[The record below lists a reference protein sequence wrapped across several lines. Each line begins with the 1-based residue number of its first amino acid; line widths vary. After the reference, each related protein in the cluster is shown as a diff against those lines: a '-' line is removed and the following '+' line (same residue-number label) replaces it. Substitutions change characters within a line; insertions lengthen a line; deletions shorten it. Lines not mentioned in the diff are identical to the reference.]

1 MSKVY
6 LLSNIK
12 FKNVINIPV
21 LQINYLKQE
30 VDLSTYDALLF
41 TSKNAIYSL
50 CSFDDTWKKIPSYAI
65 AQKTADII
73 KLQGGKLEFIGK
85 SSHGDD
91 FAKELAPILKNK
103 KVLYVR
109 AKKVVSSLVTSL
121 KNDNININELIT
133 YETACNENLQ
143 DIKIENNAVIIFS
156 SPSTI
161 KCFFKK
167 YSWNKSYKAVVIG
180 KTTAKYLPSDVDFTI
195 SPSTSLEKCIEVAQ
209 SL

>member
-1 MSKVY
+1 MPKIY
-6 LLSNIK
+6 ILSELK
-12 FKNVINIPV
+12 FDGVINIPV
-21 LQINYLKQE
+21 LKINYLVKE
-30 VDLSTYDALLF
+30 DNLSKYDALIF
-41 TSKNAIYSL
+41 TSKNAVYSL
-50 CSFDDTWKKIPSYAI
+50 NSFNKQWKNIASYAI
-65 AQKTADII
+65 AQKTADVI
-73 KLQGGKLEFIGK
+73 KKEGGDVKYIGK

-91 FAKELAPILKNK
+91 FAKELFEVLKDK
-103 KVLYVR
+103 KVLYIR
-109 AKKVVSSLVTSL
+109 AKKVVSSLVSL
-121 KNDNININELIT
+121 LKEKKIDISQLIT
-133 YETACNENLQ
+133 YETACNEKLP
-143 DIKIENNAVIIFS
+143 DIKIEKNAVIIFS